1 MHKGP
6 LGKPENALV
15 EQKEVDRLEAP
26 AKKPKDVWSIPTKLQ
41 VEERT
46 WDSAVFN
53 LAINNKPRGRDVVRP
68 EAEGVV
74 RRHGR
79 RSRHGENNRTSGPI
93 ELELTFSRCRE
104 VEV

>member
-41 VEERT
+41 VEERARDLT
-46 WDSAVFN
+46 MFDPAIDSK
-53 LAINNKPRGRDVVRP
+53 LRDYDWS
-68 EAEGVV
+68 A
-74 RRHGR
+74 
-79 RSRHGENNRTSGPI
+79 
-93 ELELTFSRCRE
+93 
-104 VEV
+104 